1 MLFCNHFL
9 DAIFIY
15 KCILGGD
22 DMGDLYFIALGIF
35 GLIFAIAPQKVV
47 KQSII
52 NKSSS
57 LMFFR
62 IIGVILVIINILA
75 LVI

>member
-1 MLFCNHFL
+1 
-9 DAIFIY
+9 
-15 KCILGGD
+15 
-22 DMGDLYFIALGIF
+22 MGDLYYIALGIF

-62 IIGVILVIINILA
+62 IMGVILVIINILA

>member
-1 MLFCNHFL
+1 
-9 DAIFIY
+9 
-15 KCILGGD
+15 
-22 DMGDLYFIALGIF
+22 MGDLYYITLGIF